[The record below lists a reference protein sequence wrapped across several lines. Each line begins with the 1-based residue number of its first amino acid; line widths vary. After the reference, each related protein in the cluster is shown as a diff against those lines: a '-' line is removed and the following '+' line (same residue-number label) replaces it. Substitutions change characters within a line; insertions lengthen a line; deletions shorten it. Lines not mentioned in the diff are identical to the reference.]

1 MHSSIPFHIFHS
13 ALTMNAPAGKA
24 GANGRATWVGGH
36 LEQEQ
41 RSAAILARSA
51 LVHAAVSA
59 FPRTVVQTFDT
70 RFRSYYCP
78 RDIAKLIYC
87 ESKCFWIFI
96 HLEIHT
102 CSVYQGRWFVF
113 FFFFCLAVVFMSI
126 YLFLEGQHAILFFGF
141 LGRSCSCIYLE
152 AIITLL
158 CKTVS

>member
-1 MHSSIPFHIFHS
+1 
-13 ALTMNAPAGKA
+13 MNAPAGKA

-102 CSVYQGRWFVF
+102 CSVYQGR
-113 FFFFCLAVVFMSI
+113 
-126 YLFLEGQHAILFFGF
+126 
-141 LGRSCSCIYLE
+141 
-152 AIITLL
+152 
-158 CKTVS
+158 